1 MRAWNIL
8 LLACFCVAVG
18 AIAADQIRDAVTPA
32 AGATP
37 INMKIGNTGAG
48 GVEMSRDQQV
58 LFLPQ
63 RDGTF
68 TSGTISLNGMLME
81 QGATLGDAHKTLRER
96 KGSTIVMTRPAREFV
111 VQLIPPEFPEQKD
124 ANGKFAPVINHI
136 FRVEIPGYRA
146 RIFAAE
152 LNDDAFTNPTGALD
166 YSTTGTVINPQ
177 TRP

>member
-8 LLACFCVAVG
+8 LGACFCIALGVV
-18 AIAADQIRDAVTPA
+18 AADQIRNAASPP

-48 GVEMSRDQQV
+48 GVELSQDRQV
-58 LFLPQ
+58 IILPQ

-68 TSGTISLNGMLME
+68 TSGTISLNGLLME
-81 QGATLGDAHKTLRER
+81 QGATLSDAHKMLRER
-96 KGSTIVMTRPAREFV
+96 KGSTVVMTRPAREFV

-136 FRVEIPGYRA
+136 FRVQIPGYRA

-152 LNDDAFTNPTGALD
+152 LGDDNFTAPNGTPD
-166 YSTTGTVINPQ
+166 YSTTGTVINQ
-177 TRP
+177 SRP